1 MFGMEAD
8 QFTEPVAYHA
18 EGPVWSP
25 TWGGLRYVDMLAG
38 DVLSASAD
46 ASVTRRHVGSVA
58 AALRPRQGGGA
69 VIAVERGFVLEEP
82 DGSLRTLPPLWS
94 GASVRMNDGGCDP
107 QGRFYCGSM
116 AYDETPGA
124 GAMFRLDPDLS
135 ASTIFAG
142 ATISNGLEWSP
153 DGQTA
158 YYVDSATHRV
168 DLFDYD
174 PEQGLLN
181 RRPLVHIDSGV
192 PDGLT
197 VDSDG
202 HVWVALYGGSAVRR
216 YRPDGALDGV
226 VEVPCTNVTACTF
239 GGANLDELFITT
251 SREGVPD
258 GAQPQAGSVFRCVPG
273 VRGRA
278 VRAFAG

>member
-1 MFGMEAD
+1 MFAMEAD
-8 QFTEPVAYHA
+8 QFTDPVAYHA

-38 DVLSASAD
+38 DVLSAFAD
-46 ASVTRRHVGSVA
+46 GPVTRRHVGSIA
-58 AALRPRQGGGA
+58 AALRPRRGGGA
-69 VIAVERGFVLEEP
+69 VIAVERGFALEEP

-107 QGRFYCGSM
+107 QGRFYCGTM

-124 GAMFRLDPDLS
+124 GSMFRLDQDLS
-135 ASTIFAG
+135 ASAIFTG
-142 ATISNGLEWSP
+142 ATISNGLDWSP

-158 YYVDSATHRV
+158 YYVDSVTRRV
-168 DLFDYD
+168 DVFDYD
-174 PEQGLLN
+174 PELGLSN
-181 RRPLVHIDSGV
+181 RRPLAHIDSGV

-197 VDSDG
+197 VDG
-202 HVWVALYGGSAVRR
+202 EGEVWVALYGGSAVRR
-216 YRPDGALDGV
+216 YRPDGVLDGV
-226 VEVPCTNVTACTF
+226 VELPCTNVTACTF
-239 GGANLDELFITT
+239 GGPALDELFITT
-251 SREGVPD
+251 SREGLPD
-258 GAQPQAGSVFRCVPG
+258 GVQPEAGSVFRCVPG

>member
-1 MFGMEAD
+1 
-8 QFTEPVAYHA
+8 
-18 EGPVWSP
+18 
-25 TWGGLRYVDMLAG
+25 
-38 DVLSASAD
+38 
-46 ASVTRRHVGSVA
+46 
-58 AALRPRQGGGA
+58 
-69 VIAVERGFVLEEP
+69 
-82 DGSLRTLPPLWS
+82 
-94 GASVRMNDGGCDP
+94 
-107 QGRFYCGSM
+107 M

-124 GAMFRLDPDLS
+124 GAMFRLDTGLS
-135 ASTIFAG
+135 ASTIFTG

-197 VDSDG
+197 VDGEG
-202 HVWVALYGGSAVRR
+202 HVWVALYGGYAVRR